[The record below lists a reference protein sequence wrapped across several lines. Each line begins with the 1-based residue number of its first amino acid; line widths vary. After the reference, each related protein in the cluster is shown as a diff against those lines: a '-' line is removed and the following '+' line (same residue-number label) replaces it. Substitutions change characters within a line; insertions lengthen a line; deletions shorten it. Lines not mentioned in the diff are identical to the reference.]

1 MWFSNHLLEQTNG
14 LPCIKDMSKKLE
26 VPSNELRLN
35 LTDDEKEE
43 VFEEAEIIDTDGI
56 ENNKELLED
65 FLDDGFIL
73 NI

>member
-1 MWFSNHLLEQTNG
+1 
-14 LPCIKDMSKKLE
+14 MSKKLE